1 MSVRL
6 VRLLP
11 VALIGAC
18 LVAATPVVAK
28 THGSASKSAHGK
40 SAHSASTRSTGST
53 LTWRGDVTVAHGVV
67 TDVAQAWQ
75 KAGHGRIELQ
85 TFNTASGLDA
95 VRTGTADLAGAAR
108 GASGSPQEAG
118 LTFTP
123 VAWDGLVMVTHP
135 SNPVSSLTLSQLHD
149 IYYGKITNWSQV
161 GGNNEPI
168 DLYAVASPAD
178 GVEFSLRKLL
188 FGRGTQ
194 PVAAPRLYVNTSKLQ
209 EGITLD
215 PKGLGATT
223 LSNVVGNPKMKMI
236 RINGVA
242 PSAATVA
249 NGSYPLFTQLYLI
262 TNSSSPKAAQT
273 QEFVDFVNSDAAKA
287 VIRRHG
293 LVPYQDGATLASMD
307 DARRARILAEVGARP
322 VPATRATPPIA
333 APGATYASQ
342 VARAP
347 TSERTLAA
355 RQALDERRAKEAE
368 AKAAAAAAAAR
379 PSLANVSSEATTVEK
394 SGDSRFA
401 KVNSTAYGSTPA
413 GGKSYKVSRGD
424 TLSSIARKHSVDVA
438 DLRRWNHLSSD
449 SVKPGQVLIVSQR

>member
-6 VRLLP
+6 RLLP
-11 VALIGAC
+11 FAVLGAC
-18 LVAATPVVAK
+18 LATAAVAK
-28 THGSASKSAHGK
+28 THHGAVGK
-40 SAHSASTRSTGST
+40 SSHAATPS
-53 LTWRGDVTVAHGVV
+53 LIWRGDVTVAHGVV

-95 VRTGTADLAGAAR
+95 VRAGTADLAGAAR
-108 GASGSPQEAG
+108 GSSGSPDEAG

-135 SNPVSSLTLSQLHD
+135 SNPVSNLTLSQLHD

-168 DLYAVASPAD
+168 DLYSVASPGD

-188 FGRGTQ
+188 FGRGSQ
-194 PVAAPRLYVNTSKLQ
+194 PVASPRLYVNTTKLQ

-223 LSNVVGNPKMKMI
+223 LSNAEGNAKMKMI
-236 RINGVA
+236 HINGVA
-242 PSAATVA
+242 PTAATVA

-262 TNSSSPKAAQT
+262 TRSDSPKAAET
-273 QEFVDFVNSDAAKA
+273 QAFVDFVNSDAAKS

-293 LVPYQDGATLASMD
+293 LVPYQDGSALAAMD
-307 DARRARILAEVGARP
+307 DARRARILAEVGARAAPLPTRTP
-322 VPATRATPPIA
+322 VS
-333 APGATYASQ
+333 APGATYASRAA
-342 VARAP
+342 VAP

-355 RQALDERRAKEAE
+355 RQALDERNAKKTQE
-368 AKAAAAAAAAR
+368 KA
-379 PSLANVSSEATTVEK
+379 SLAHVAAEATTVEK
-394 SGDSRFA
+394 SPDTRFA
-401 KVNSTAYGSTPA
+401 KVSSTAYSPTPA
-413 GGKSYKVSRGD
+413 GATSYTVVRGD
-424 TLSSIARKHSVDVA
+424 TLSSIARKHSVEVT

-449 SVKPGQVLIVSQR
+449 QVKPGQKLVVAQR

>member
-18 LVAATPVVAK
+18 LVATTPLVAK
-28 THGSASKSAHGK
+28 THGSSGKSAHGK
-40 SAHSASTRSTGST
+40 SAPSAGSS
-53 LTWRGDVTVAHGVV
+53 LIWRGDVTVAHGVV

-135 SNPVSSLTLSQLHD
+135 SNPVSSLTLSQVHD

-161 GGNNEPI
+161 GGKNEPI

-194 PVAAPRLYVNTSKLQ
+194 PVAAPRLYVNTTKLQ
-209 EGITLD
+209 EGIALD

-223 LSNVVGNPKMKMI
+223 LSNAVGNPKMKMI

-242 PSAATVA
+242 PSTSTVA

-262 TNSSSPKAAQT
+262 TNSNSPKAAQT

-307 DARRARILAEVGARP
+307 ASRRARILAEVGARP
-322 VPATRATPPIA
+322 VPPTAAKPPIA

-342 VARAP
+342 AAQAP

-355 RQALDERRAKEAE
+355 RQALEERRAKEAE
-368 AKAAAAAAAAR
+368 AKKAAAAPRA
-379 PSLANVSSEATTVEK
+379 SLAGVSGEATTVEK
-394 SGDSRFA
+394 ADDSRFA
-401 KVNSTAYGSTPA
+401 KVTATAYDTTPKGA
-413 GGKSYKVSRGD
+413 KSYKVSRGD
-424 TLSSIARKHSVDVA
+424 TLFSIARKHSVDVA
-438 DLRRWNHLSSD
+438 DLRRWNHLTSD
-449 SVKPGQVLIVSQR
+449 SVKPGQTLVVSQH

>member
-18 LVAATPVVAK
+18 LVATTPVVAK
-28 THGSASKSAHGK
+28 THGSSGKSAHGK
-40 SAHSASTRSTGST
+40 STPSASSS
-53 LTWRGDVTVAHGVV
+53 LIWRGDVTVAHGVV

-135 SNPVSSLTLSQLHD
+135 SNPVSSLTLSQVHD

-161 GGNNEPI
+161 GGKNEPI

-178 GVEFSLRKLL
+178 GVEFSLRRLL

-194 PVAAPRLYVNTSKLQ
+194 PVAAPRLYVNTTKLQ
-209 EGITLD
+209 EGIALD

-223 LSNVVGNPKMKMI
+223 LSNAVGNPKMKMI

-242 PSAATVA
+242 PSTGTVA

-262 TNSSSPKAAQT
+262 TNSDSPKAAQT
-273 QEFVDFVNSDAAKA
+273 REFVDFVNSDAAKA

-355 RQALDERRAKEAE
+355 RQALDERRAKEAQ
-368 AKAAAAAAAAR
+368 AKAAAAAR
-379 PSLANVSSEATTVEK
+379 PSLAGVSGEATTVEK
-394 SGDSRFA
+394 SGDSRFT
-401 KVNSTAYGSTPA
+401 KVSSTAYDATPKGA
-413 GGKSYKVSRGD
+413 KSYKVSRGD

-438 DLRRWNHLSSD
+438 DLRRWNHLTSD
-449 SVKPGQVLIVSQR
+449 SVKPGQVLVVSQR

>member
-11 VALIGAC
+11 AALIGAC

-40 SAHSASTRSTGST
+40 SAHSTGSS
-53 LTWRGDVTVAHGVV
+53 LIWRGDVTVAHGVV

-108 GASGSPQEAG
+108 GASGNPDEAG

-161 GGNNEPI
+161 GGRNEPI

-215 PKGLGATT
+215 TKGLGATT

-242 PSAATVA
+242 PSAGTVA

-262 TNSSSPKAAQT
+262 TNSNSPKAAQT

-368 AKAAAAAAAAR
+368 AKAAASAR
-379 PSLANVSSEATTVEK
+379 PSLAGVSGEATTVEK
-394 SGDSRFA
+394 SGDRRFA
-401 KVNSTAYGSTPA
+401 KVSSTAYDTTPKGA
-413 GGKSYKVSRGD
+413 KSYKVSRGD

-438 DLRRWNHLSSD
+438 DLRRWNHLRGD
-449 SVKPGQVLIVSQR
+449 SVRPGQVLIVSQR

>member
-18 LVAATPVVAK
+18 LVATTPVLAK
-28 THGSASKSAHGK
+28 THGSSGKSAHGK
-40 SAHSASTRSTGST
+40 SAPSAGSS
-53 LTWRGDVTVAHGVV
+53 LIWRGDVTVAHGVV

-135 SNPVSSLTLSQLHD
+135 SNPVSSLTLSQVHD

-161 GGNNEPI
+161 GGKNEPI

-194 PVAAPRLYVNTSKLQ
+194 PVAAPRLYVNTTKLQ
-209 EGITLD
+209 EGIALD

-223 LSNVVGNPKMKMI
+223 LSNAVGNPKMKMI

-242 PSAATVA
+242 PSTSTVA

-262 TNSSSPKAAQT
+262 TNSNSPKAAQT

-307 DARRARILAEVGARP
+307 DARRARILAEVGARA
-322 VPATRATPPIA
+322 VPPTAAKPPIA
-333 APGATYASQ
+333 APGATYAS
-342 VARAP
+342 
-347 TSERTLAA
+347 E
-355 RQALDERRAKEAE
+355 
-368 AKAAAAAAAAR
+368 KADD
-379 PSLANVSSEATTVEK
+379 N
-394 SGDSRFA
+394 RFA
-401 KVNSTAYGSTPA
+401 KVTATAYDTTPKGA
-413 GGKSYKVSRGD
+413 KSYKVSRGD
-424 TLSSIARKHSVDVA
+424 TLFSIARKHSVDVA
-438 DLRRWNHLSSD
+438 DLRRWNHLTSD
-449 SVKPGQVLIVSQR
+449 SVKPGQTLVVSQH

>member
-11 VALIGAC
+11 VALIGAW
-18 LVAATPVVAK
+18 LVATPPVVAK
-28 THGSASKSAHGK
+28 THGTASKSAHGS
-40 SAHSASTRSTGST
+40 SAHRTGST

-95 VRTGTADLAGAAR
+95 VRNGTADLAGAAR
-108 GASGSPQEAG
+108 GASGNPDEAG

-135 SNPVSSLTLSQLHD
+135 SNPVSSLTLSQVHD
-149 IYYGKITNWSQV
+149 IYYGKITNWNQV
-161 GGNNEPI
+161 GGKNEPI

-194 PVAAPRLYVNTSKLQ
+194 PVAAPRLYINTSKLQ

-215 PKGLGATT
+215 PKGLGVTT
-223 LSNVVGNPKMKMI
+223 LANVVGNPKMKMI
-236 RINGVA
+236 QINGVA
-242 PSAATVA
+242 PSAGTVA
-249 NGSYPLFTQLYLI
+249 NGSYPLFTRLYLI
-262 TNSSSPKAAQT
+262 TSSSSPKAAQT
-273 QEFVDFVNSDAAKA
+273 QEFLDFVNSDAAKA

-322 VPATRATPPIA
+322 VPAAPPIA
-333 APGATYASQ
+333 APGATYAAQ

-355 RQALDERRAKEAE
+355 RQALDARRARE
-368 AKAAAAAAAAR
+368 AAAKAAAAR
-379 PSLANVSSEATTVEK
+379 PSLAHVSSEATTVEK
-394 SGDSRFA
+394 SGDRRFA
-401 KVNSTAYGSTPA
+401 KVGSTAYGSTPI
-413 GGKSYKVSRGD
+413 GSKSYKVSRGD

-438 DLRRWNHLSSD
+438 DLRRWNHLSGD
-449 SVKPGQVLIVSQR
+449 SVKPGQVLVVSQR

>member
-1 MSVRL
+1 M
-6 VRLLP
+6 
-11 VALIGAC
+11 
-18 LVAATPVVAK
+18 
-28 THGSASKSAHGK
+28 
-40 SAHSASTRSTGST
+40 
-53 LTWRGDVTVAHGVV
+53 
-67 TDVAQAWQ
+67 
-75 KAGHGRIELQ
+75 
-85 TFNTASGLDA
+85 
-95 VRTGTADLAGAAR
+95 
-108 GASGSPQEAG
+108 
-118 LTFTP
+118 
-123 VAWDGLVMVTHP
+123 
-135 SNPVSSLTLSQLHD
+135 
-149 IYYGKITNWSQV
+149 
-161 GGNNEPI
+161 
-168 DLYAVASPAD
+168 ASPGD

-215 PKGLGATT
+215 TKGLGATT

-242 PSAATVA
+242 PSASTVA

-262 TNSSSPKAAQT
+262 TNSNSPKAAQT

-355 RQALDERRAKEAE
+355 RQALDERRAQEAQ
-368 AKAAAAAAAAR
+368 AKAAAAAR
-379 PSLANVSSEATTVEK
+379 PSLAGVSGEATTVEK
-394 SGDSRFA
+394 SGDSRFT
-401 KVNSTAYGSTPA
+401 KVSSTAYGSTPA

-438 DLRRWNHLSSD
+438 DLRRWNHLRSD
-449 SVKPGQVLIVSQR
+449 SVKPGQVLVVSQR

>member
-11 VALIGAC
+11 AALIGAC

-40 SAHSASTRSTGST
+40 SAHSTGSS
-53 LTWRGDVTVAHGVV
+53 LIWRGDVTVAHGVV

-108 GASGSPQEAG
+108 GASGNPDEAG

-161 GGNNEPI
+161 GGRNEPI

-215 PKGLGATT
+215 TKGLGATT

-242 PSAATVA
+242 PSAGTVA

-262 TNSSSPKAAQT
+262 TNSNSPKAAQT

-368 AKAAAAAAAAR
+368 AKAAAAAR
-379 PSLANVSSEATTVEK
+379 PSLAGVSGEATTVEK
-394 SGDSRFA
+394 SGDRRFA
-401 KVNSTAYGSTPA
+401 KVSSTAYDTTPKGA
-413 GGKSYKVSRGD
+413 KSYKVSRGD

-438 DLRRWNHLSSD
+438 DLRRWNHLRGD
-449 SVKPGQVLIVSQR
+449 SVRPGQVLIVSQR

>member
-11 VALIGAC
+11 LALIGAC
-18 LVAATPVVAK
+18 LVATPVVAK
-28 THGSASKSAHGK
+28 THSSRGK
-40 SAHSASTRSTGST
+40 SAQSGAAA
-53 LTWRGDVTVAHGVV
+53 LTWRGDVTVARGVV

-75 KAGHGRIELQ
+75 KAGHGRIEVQ

-95 VRTGTADLAGAAR
+95 VRSGSADIAGAAR
-108 GASGSPQEAG
+108 GASGNPNEGG

-123 VAWDGLVMVTHP
+123 VAWDGLVMITHP
-135 SNPVSSLTLSQLHD
+135 SNPVSNLTLAQVHD
-149 IYYGKITNWSQV
+149 IYYGKITNWNEV
-161 GGNNEPI
+161 GGRNEPI
-168 DLYAVASPAD
+168 DLYAVASPGD

-194 PVAAPRLYVNTSKLQ
+194 PVAAPRLYVNTAKLQ
-209 EGITLD
+209 EGVALD
-215 PKGLGATT
+215 PKALGVTT

-242 PSAATVA
+242 PSTSTVA
-249 NGSYPLFTQLYLI
+249 NGSYPLFAELYLV
-262 TNSSSPKAAQT
+262 TRSSSPKAAEAQA
-273 QEFVDFVNSDAAKA
+273 FVDFVNSDTGKA

-293 LVPYQDGATLASMD
+293 LVPYSDGATLAAMD
-307 DARRARILAEVGARP
+307 DARRARILAEVGARAVAP
-322 VPATRATPPIA
+322 TRATPPIA

-355 RQALDERRAKEAE
+355 RQALDERRAAEAQ
-368 AKAAAAAAAAR
+368 AKAAAAVAAAAPR
-379 PSLANVSSEATTVEK
+379 ASLTGVSAQATTVER
-394 SGDSRFA
+394 SADSRFT
-401 KVNSTAYGSTPA
+401 KVASTAYGSTPA
-413 GGKSYKVSRGD
+413 GGTSYKVSSGD

-438 DLRRWNHLSSD
+438 ELRRWNHLSSD
-449 SVKPGQVLIVSQR
+449 NLKVGQVLVIGQR

>member
-11 VALIGAC
+11 VALLGAC
-18 LVAATPVVAK
+18 LVAATPVAAK
-28 THGSASKSAHGK
+28 THGSAGRSAHG
-40 SAHSASTRSTGST
+40 SGPT

-75 KAGHGRIELQ
+75 RAGHGRIELQ

-95 VRTGTADLAGAAR
+95 VRSGTADLAGAAR
-108 GASGSPQEAG
+108 GASGNPDEAG

-135 SNPVSSLTLSQLHD
+135 SNPVNSLTLSQLHD

-161 GGNNEPI
+161 GGRNEPI

-215 PKGLGATT
+215 TKGLGATT
-223 LSNVVGNPKMKMI
+223 LSNVVGNPKMKML

-242 PSAATVA
+242 PSASTVA

-262 TNSSSPKAAQT
+262 TNSSSPKAAQA
-273 QEFVDFVNSDAAKA
+273 QAFVDFVSSSAAKA

-307 DARRARILAEVGARP
+307 ASRRARILAEVGARP
-322 VPATRATPPIA
+322 VPATRATPIS

-355 RQALDERRAKEAE
+355 RQALDARRAREAE
-368 AKAAAAAAAAR
+368 ARAAAAAAAAR
-379 PSLANVSSEATTVEK
+379 PSLARVNGEATTVET
-394 SGDSRFA
+394 SADSRFA
-401 KVNSTAYGSTPA
+401 RVSSTAYGSTPA

-424 TLSSIARKHSVDVA
+424 TLFSIARRHAVDVA
-438 DLRRWNHLSSD
+438 DLRRWNHLRSD

>member
-1 MSVRL
+1 MSVRF

-18 LVAATPVVAK
+18 LVAAPPAAAAK
-28 THGSASKSAHGK
+28 THGKPSHGAT
-40 SAHSASTRSTGST
+40 AHSSAAT
-53 LTWRGDVTVAHGVV
+53 LIWRGDVTVAHGVV
-67 TDVAQAWQ
+67 NDVAQAWQ

-95 VRTGTADLAGAAR
+95 VRAGTADLAGAAR
-108 GASGSPQEAG
+108 GASGNPDEAG

-135 SNPVSSLTLSQLHD
+135 SNPVSSLTLAQLHD

-178 GVEFSLRKLL
+178 GVEFSLRRLL
-188 FGRGTQ
+188 FGRGNQ

-209 EGITLD
+209 EGVTLD

-223 LSNVVGNPKMKMI
+223 LSNVVGNPKVKMI

-242 PSAATVA
+242 PSASTVA

-273 QEFVDFVNSDAAKA
+273 QEFVDFVNSDAARA

-322 VPATRATPPIA
+322 VPPTPAGTPVS
-333 APGATYASQ
+333 APGATYA
-342 VARAP
+342 ARSAIAP
-347 TSERTLAA
+347 TSQSTLAA
-355 RQALDERRAKEAE
+355 RQALEDRRAKEAQ
-368 AKAAAAAAAAR
+368 ARAAMAAAAAR
-379 PSLANVSSEATTVEK
+379 PSLAGVRGEATTVEK
-394 SGDSRFA
+394 GDDNRFA
-401 KVNSTAYGSTPA
+401 KVTSTAYGSTPA
-413 GGKSYKVSRGD
+413 GGTSYKVSRGD
-424 TLSSIARKHSVDVA
+424 TLFSIARKHSVGVA
-438 DLRRWNHLSSD
+438 DLRRWNHLASD
-449 SVKPGQVLIVSQR
+449 SVKPGQVLVVSPR